1 MQTPMDGFWLPSNIG
16 EKILSTNTQ
25 YVTTSFCSGKAC
37 APDAPGAITA
47 RWPVLQA
54 GEWRRLV
61 SLLQEGRQRSPVG
74 KDYWARLESALG
86 EVEKRFKDPAD
97 PLHYKAMGSIPGYT
111 GFSKPMIQFTLNS
124 LNLMTLD
131 QIPSAYSWYPEHTAS
146 NAWQSMQ
153 GLPGRVLFTHAGP
166 LGRFFNQF
174 AGFRAGRKFDN
185 LKAPDLVTGYGAG
198 NVPGTAL
205 LITMLAQ
212 STTMM
217 GHTPPAVLVRNSRR
231 EPIFTPLVLSG
242 LERIA
247 PELVSGI
254 AVLVWDYTNYDLQ
267 KTLLEESDLVIAA
280 ASDETITNLGTQIS
294 EINRTRSRSPIR
306 FHKHGHKVSFSVIS
320 RAVTQ
325 RGQIDEASQQPLI
338 NVVSLLTAL
347 DSIFWDQY
355 GCLSSRIHFIEEVK
369 EAHYTA
375 LDYALKLTEQ
385 LHMLSVYLPRGDS
398 PRRPLKDS
406 FDRYKLLESSGRVKV
421 TSGYEDDFLVVVD
434 SRPYDA
440 LNFNSVVN
448 ACMGRVIFVRPV
460 RDVMEFPD
468 EYLRMLPP
476 ANLQSLSVAFGKDPN
491 GLSDHFLSFS
501 KACARRGVTAIRTIG
516 RGAFPQLAYSWDG
529 LLPLDLVND
538 RPRGYFTTFEFDN
551 PYDEMIGTYRL
562 FLSQA
567 DGLAVNES

>member
-1 MQTPMDGFWLPSNIG
+1 M
-16 EKILSTNTQ
+16 E
-25 YVTTSFCSGKAC
+25 
-37 APDAPGAITA
+37 
-47 RWPVLQA
+47 
-54 GEWRRLV
+54 
-61 SLLQEGRQRSPVG
+61 
-74 KDYWARLESALG
+74 
-86 EVEKRFKDPAD
+86 
-97 PLHYKAMGSIPGYT
+97 
-111 GFSKPMIQFTLNS
+111 
-124 LNLMTLD
+124 
-131 QIPSAYSWYPEHTAS
+131 
-146 NAWQSMQ
+146 
-153 GLPGRVLFTHAGP
+153 GLPGRVLFTHVGP
-166 LGRFFNQF
+166 LGRMANKF
-174 AGFRAGRKFDN
+174 AGFRAGRIFDN

-217 GHTPPAVLVRNSRR
+217 GHAPPAVLVRNSRR

-242 LERIA
+242 LERVD

-254 AVLVWDYTNYDLQ
+254 AVLVWDYDNYDLQ

-280 ASDETITNLGTQIS
+280 ASDETITNLAAQIS
-294 EINRTRSRSPIR
+294 EINRTRSHSPIR

-355 GCLSSRIHFIEEVK
+355 GCLSSRIHFIEEVE

-406 FDRYKLLESSGRVKV
+406 FDRYKLLERNGRVKV

-460 RDVMEFPD
+460 RDVMEFPN

-476 ANLQSLSVAFGKDPN
+476 ANLQSLSVAFGKDTT
-491 GLSDHFLSFS
+491 GLSDHFLSFA
-501 KACARRGVTAIRTIG
+501 KACARRGVTAIRSIG

-538 RPRGYFTTFEFDN
+538 RPRGYFTTLEFDN
-551 PYDEMIGTYRL
+551 PYEEMIGTYRL

-567 DGLAVNES
+567 DGLAVNESRHMMGSS